1 MRYHQQE
8 RASQLSPVVVL
19 PLLPGEP
26 LQCSTGLF
34 FDSLIH
40 RFADSPHAKPTMIT
54 IDPPS
59 SPPTHKSTSAS
70 SPARLPAP
78 SLHPSSLSK
87 AGLTRFFNRARHAVG
102 LRGEVEVLLTSDAE
116 LKRLN
121 RSFRGKN
128 KATDVL
134 SFPAFVP
141 DGFPAQSD
149 MAGDLA
155 ISLETAARQAA
166 AFGHSLRDE
175 VRILLLHGLLHL
187 SGLDHETDN
196 GEMAAREAELRRG
209 LRLPNG
215 LIARTEQNQQRTR
228 PAKSTPRKP
237 AQAAAQK
244 QPVAKKST
252 ASKRPTGK
260 ATSGRP
266 APRKLSRRSRP

>member
-1 MRYHQQE
+1 
-8 RASQLSPVVVL
+8 
-19 PLLPGEP
+19 
-26 LQCSTGLF
+26 
-34 FDSLIH
+34 
-40 RFADSPHAKPTMIT
+40 MIT

-70 SPARLPAP
+70 SPARLSAA
-78 SLHPSSLSK
+78 SLHPNSLSK
-87 AGLTRFFNRARHAVG
+87 AGLTRFLNRARQAVG
-102 LRGEVEVLLTSDAE
+102 LTGEVEVLLTSDAE

-134 SFPAFVP
+134 SFPTFIP
-141 DGFPAQSD
+141 DGFPAGFPVPD
-149 MAGDLA
+149 TAGDLA

-196 GEMAAREAELRRG
+196 GEMAAREAELRRE

-215 LIARTEQNQQRTR
+215 LIARTEMTPQQTQPSPKPHPAAR
-228 PAKSTPRKP
+228 PRKSTR
-237 AQAAAQK
+237 AAAQK
-244 QPVAKKST
+244 QPAAKKST
-252 ASKRPTGK
+252 ARKSKAGKRPAAKPALSKSTPR
-260 ATSGRP
+260 TSS
-266 APRKLSRRSRP
+266 SRRSRP